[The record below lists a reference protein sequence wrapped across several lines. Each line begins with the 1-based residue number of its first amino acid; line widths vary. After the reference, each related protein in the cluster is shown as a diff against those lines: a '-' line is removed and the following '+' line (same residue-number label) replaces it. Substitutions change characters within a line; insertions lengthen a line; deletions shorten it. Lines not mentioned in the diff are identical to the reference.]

1 MITDLCLLSVIVG
14 ASPTITLNSL
24 LAEMCDR
31 DRLARFPNPP
41 YESLQASSYN
51 RESVHRDKP
60 GWFADSDG
68 TGYIREETVNG
79 KREYVMMEH
88 TGPGCITKIWTPFF
102 YYDFNNRVGPIV
114 RIYLDG
120 SPTPAF
126 DESLIKLVRGEGSI
140 PPPFA
145 QPTARAGDSYL
156 PIPFAKS
163 VKVTMVDKPFYNII
177 NYRAYPAETKVKT
190 FKKPSSYEGLPF
202 VRQALYGAGLI
213 DFIGSQ
219 SVAPK
224 KAITFRLPSGPHAV
238 TQLRFQVGGPE
249 MAAVMKKRPDL
260 YRSIVVSAT
269 FDGEETIWC
278 PVGDLFS
285 QQDIEPRS
293 DVYTFNRDLDLNMIL
308 NMHWTMPYKK
318 SAVIKVFNLSN
329 QSVDL
334 GINGQVKAWKW
345 TKDSMHFYARWR
357 PDDIVPGTP
366 FQDWNFVDIQGKG
379 VFVGDSFTVL
389 NIRKDS
395 WWGEGDEKT
404 YVDDAWDKGFPT
416 HFGTGTEDYYGWAG
430 GVYPTKEDNFHHPFL
445 NNKVGGLD
453 GHTMG
458 YNILTRERSLDAIPF
473 NKRLRF
479 DMESSFGTDMREK
492 WNLLGY
498 SAVTFFY
505 AVPGATHNRPA
516 MPDAAKKPIM
526 SIDQLQGMSDKIRA
540 GG

>member
-1 MITDLCLLSVIVG
+1 MVG
-14 ASPTITLNSL
+14 APPTITFNSL

-51 RESVHRDKP
+51 RESVRRDLP

-68 TGYIREETVNG
+68 TGYIREETING
-79 KREYVMMEH
+79 KREFVIMEH

-102 YYDFNNRVGPIV
+102 YYDFNNRVGPNV

-120 SPTPAF
+120 SKTQTF

-140 PPPFA
+140 PAPFA

-163 VKVTMVDKPFYNII
+163 VKVTMVDKPFYNLI
-177 NYRAYPAETKVKT
+177 NYRAYPVGTKVET
-190 FKKPSSYEGLPF
+190 FRKPKSYVGKKFPEGQLF
-202 VRQALYGAGLI
+202 GAGMFRFLADRKI
-213 DFIGSQ
+213 KPGQ
-219 SVAPK
+219 SISFNLPK
-224 KAITFRLPSGPHAV
+224 GPHALNKLEL
-238 TQLRFQVGGPE
+238 QLGSPGSKPN
-249 MAAVMKKRPDL
+249 ATSDA
-260 YRSIVVSAT
+260 YRSTIISIA
-269 FDGEETIWC
+269 FDGEETVWC
-278 PVGDLFS
+278 PYGDFFS
-285 QQDIEPRS
+285 VIG
-293 DVYTFNRDLDLNMIL
+293 TFND
-308 NMHWTMPYKK
+308 WTVGTNNRLIDPNDVTTAAWIMPYKQ
-318 SAVIKVFNLSN
+318 SAVLKIYNFGSKEIDFGCAIKT
-329 QSVDL
+329 
-334 GINGQVKAWKW
+334 KAWKW

-366 FQDWNFVDIQGKG
+366 FQDWNFVDVQGKG
-379 VFVGDSFTVL
+379 VFVGDSFTAL
-389 NIRKDS
+389 NIRKAS
-395 WWGEGDEKT
+395 WWGEGDEKI

-430 GVYPTKEDNFHHPFL
+430 GVFPTKEDNFHHPFL

-453 GHTMG
+453 GHTLG

-473 NKRLRF
+473 NKHLRF

-516 MPDAAKKPIM
+516 MPKEASKPIM
-526 SIDQLQGMSDKIRA
+526 SIDQLQNLSDRIRL
-540 GG
+540 GK

>member
-1 MITDLCLLSVIVG
+1 MIAIICSLSVMAG
-14 ASPTITLNSL
+14 SSPTITLNSL

-41 YESLQASSYN
+41 YQSLQASSYN

-68 TGYIREETVNG
+68 TGYIREETING

-102 YYDFNNRVGPIV
+102 YYDFNNRVGPNV

-120 SPTPAF
+120 SLTPTF
-126 DESLIKLVRGEGSI
+126 DESLIKMVRGEGSI

-190 FKKPSSYEGLPF
+190 FKKPSSYEGLLF

-224 KAITFRLPSGPHAV
+224 KAITFRLPGGPHSV
-238 TQLRFQVGGPE
+238 TQLRFQVGGLE
-249 MAAVMKKRPDL
+249 MAAVMKKRPNL

-285 QQDIEPRS
+285 QQDVEPRS
-293 DVYTFNRDLDLNMIL
+293 GVYTFNRALDLNMIL

-329 QSVDL
+329 QSADL
-334 GINGQVKAWKW
+334 GIDAPVKPWKW
-345 TKDSMHFYARWR
+345 TKDSMHFYAPWR
-357 PDDIVPGTP
+357 PDAIVPGTP
-366 FQDWNFVDIQGKG
+366 SPHWNFSDIPGKG
-379 VFVGDSFTVL
+379 
-389 NIRKDS
+389 
-395 WWGEGDEKT
+395 
-404 YVDDAWDKGFPT
+404 A
-416 HFGTGTEDYYGWAG
+416 
-430 GVYPTKEDNFHHPFL
+430 
-445 NNKVGGLD
+445 
-453 GHTMG
+453 
-458 YNILTRERSLDAIPF
+458 
-473 NKRLRF
+473 
-479 DMESSFGTDMREK
+479 
-492 WNLLGY
+492 
-498 SAVTFFY
+498 
-505 AVPGATHNRPA
+505 
-516 MPDAAKKPIM
+516 
-526 SIDQLQGMSDKIRA
+526 
-540 GG
+540 